1 MNVSE
6 VLDVEGSFESKKL
19 QDGDRITIQ
28 KMSTK
33 HVPKYDVDGVKCFIA
48 EIETTEGKRHSF
60 AKTIVGQADSE
71 HWTVLVA
78 KCVEKDASDGL
89 DAIVETRIAQ
99 PSGRPMLAL
108 SFDNDGK
115 QQVEKSIPA

>member
-6 VLDVEGSFESKKL
+6 VLDVEGSFESKPLKE
-19 QDGDRITIQ
+19 GDRICIQ
-28 KMSTK
+28 KMSIK
-33 HVPKYDVDGVKCFIA
+33 HVPKYDVDNVKAYVA

-60 AKTIVGQADSE
+60 AKTIVGQADSK

-89 DAIVETRIAQ
+89 DTIVETRTAQ
-99 PSGRPMLAL
+99 PSGRQMLAL

-115 QQVEKSIPA
+115 QKVEKSIPA

>member
-6 VLDVEGSFESKKL
+6 VLEVEGSFDSKTLKE
-19 QDGDRITIQ
+19 GDKITIQ
-28 KMSTK
+28 KMTIK
-33 HVPKYDVDGVKCFIA
+33 HVQKYDVDNVKCFVA

-60 AKTIVGQADSE
+60 AKTIVGQVDSE
-71 HWTVLVA
+71 HWKVLVA

-89 DAIVETRIAQ
+89 DTIVETRIAQ

-115 QQVEKSIPA
+115 PKVVKSIPA